1 MTTKKLSNDNS
12 LLKEEL
18 EEVRGQLLRARKTMA
33 RQHVQ
38 RESGEEEEGGVV
50 EGSKVTVVEGE
61 MGEGGMS
68 VEVYKAQIADLTRRL
83 AQLQKV
89 HVGWPLLPWIPFT
102 NVCTCM

>member
-1 MTTKKLSNDNS
+1 MTTKKLSNDNL

-38 RESGEEEEGGVV
+38 RESGEEEEEEGGVV

-89 HVGWPLLPWIPFT
+89 GWPLLPWIPFT
-102 NVCTCM
+102 NLCTCM